1 MQFFFFL
8 ICLTWSFNNNS
19 INKLFGEENITQ
31 SLRIIDG
38 DSIQIDNL
46 KYRLFGIDAPEIKQ
60 KCKIDNQFYECGQ
73 KYRDFL
79 LNLIKKK
86 KIKCKKKDFD
96 RYKRIIAICYAN
108 DANINREMVRSGWAI
123 AYRRYS
129 KIFVIDE
136 DFAKKEKKGIWRGE
150 FIQPSEWRRS
160 NKLRK

>member
-1 MQFFFFL
+1 M
-8 ICLTWSFNNNS
+8 
-19 INKLFGEENITQ
+19 GQ
-31 SLRIIDG
+31 SGPKWAD
-38 DSIQIDNL
+38 D
-46 KYRLFGIDAPEIKQ
+46 GIDDEFDEIDDEFDE
-60 KCKIDNQFYECGQ
+60 IDDESGPKWANVGQSGPKWDDHVIDDQFYECGQ
-73 KYRDFL
+73 KSRDFL
-79 LNLIKKK
+79 LNLIKNK

-108 DANINREMVRSGWAI
+108 DVNINREMVRSGWAI

-136 DFAKKEKKGIWRGE
+136 DFAKKEKKGIWSGE